1 MRLIRYWLA
10 ISLLALPF
18 AADACWHPWTLYN
31 STSIFR
37 ISDGETT
44 TYDMSGDKRHD
55 SCVGWQKLTS
65 QSIPLE
71 DIEEVVYTMP
81 IEEYE
86 ALCDAYEYDGD
97 NAFAEWIKRY
107 DNEILEFLLLAKRNE
122 ELRDNYTSAWYYPT
136 MKVGGPITLEEVVEV
151 ALSADKPR
159 LRDRYLLQA
168 VRALTTLKRYDEC
181 IALWESEVVKLPEE
195 NVMRRHILPYV
206 AGAYYHTGSVDYAM
220 KLFATIG
227 DTDSM
232 TVIARKEG
240 MTLSSVDVLAYAY
253 ASGAPLSM
261 YESRIRKVVVGAET
275 YPNVNND
282 GDKPVVTDDL
292 KRLRTL
298 ALKAG
303 DEAKGPD
310 RVKWLYIAAYIYMQ
324 EGRYAESRATLTRT
338 QQLPTSKA
346 MQESIK
352 LLDIFLDAKACR
364 LDATYEARLLE
375 QLKWFEE
382 RITEEFKTNNIWY
395 LSEWH
400 SSGWY
405 DAGFWEDCLAR
416 FIHIELAPRYIERAN
431 AVRALQLKNY
441 AEYFALNHINYIN
454 YYPEDGDFGDSFGS
468 LSRYRANRAAR
479 NEIDYSNL
487 FFVAINEMSPDV
499 AIAYTE
505 RALSPRDELDRHLI
519 ERGYNSSDYLNDIAG
534 TLCLRHMRYSEAEK
548 YLARV
553 SYEYTK
559 YLNVQLTYDPFRAMD
574 NRTAPQQDFR
584 YRFARQMASLER
596 GLDESTD
603 DNRRAMLMFE
613 MGVGISNSM
622 YDCWPLVHYHRAYSS
637 SVMDGWDDNPET
649 KAARRRG
656 MELIQ
661 DALALFTKDEYIA
674 QAHYV
679 LGHYRT
685 VVEEYPYTSTA
696 EYVERNCD
704 NLVDYRPSFW

>member
-1 MRLIRYWLA
+1 MRSIRYWLA
-10 ISLLALPF
+10 ISLVALPLM
-18 AADACWHPWTLYN
+18 ADACWHPWTLYN

-37 ISDGETT
+37 ISDDQTT
-44 TYDMSGDKRHD
+44 TYDMSSDKRHD

-65 QSIPLE
+65 RSIPLE

-107 DNEILEFLLLAKRNE
+107 DNEILELLLLAKRNE
-122 ELRDNYTSAWYYPT
+122 ELRDSYTSAWYYPT

-151 ALSADKPR
+151 SLAADTPR

-168 VRALTTLKRYDEC
+168 IRALTTLKRYDEC
-181 IALWESEVVKLPEE
+181 IALWESEVVKLPAE

-220 KLFATIG
+220 ELFAAIG

-232 TVIARKEG
+232 TVIARAEG
-240 MTLSSVDVLAYAY
+240 MRLTSVDILSYAY

-261 YESRIRKVVVGAET
+261 YERRIRKVVVGAET
-275 YPNVNND
+275 YPNVCND

-303 DEAKGPD
+303 SEAKGAD

-324 EGRYAESRATLTRT
+324 EGRYAESRATLTRA
-338 QQLPTSKA
+338 QQLPASKA

-352 LLDIFLDAKACR
+352 LLDIFLDANASR
-364 LDATYEARLLE
+364 LDAAYDARLLE
-375 QLKWFEE
+375 QLKWLEQ
-382 RITEEFKTNNIWY
+382 RITEELNTNNTWY

-405 DAGFWEDCLAR
+405 DAGFWEDCLSR
-416 FIHIELAPRYIERAN
+416 LIHIELAPRYIERGD
-431 AVRALQLKNY
+431 AVRALLLKNY
-441 AEYFALNHINYIN
+441 AEYFTLNHINYIN
-454 YYPEDGDFGDSFGS
+454 YYPEDGDFGDSWGS
-468 LSRYRANRAAR
+468 LSCYRADRAAH
-479 NEIDYSNL
+479 NEIDYSNR

-499 AIAYTE
+499 AIAYVE
-505 RALSPRDELDRHLI
+505 RVSSPRDELDRHLV

-534 TLCLRHMRYSEAEK
+534 TLCLRHMRYREAEK

-559 YLNVQLTYDPFRAMD
+559 YLNVQLTYDPFRTMD

-584 YRFARQMASLER
+584 YRFARHMASLER
-596 GLDESTD
+596 GIEESTE

-622 YDCWPLVHYHRAYSS
+622 NDCWPLVHYHRACCLYL
-637 SVMDGWDDNPET
+637 MDDWEDNPET
-649 KAARRRG
+649 KKARRRG

-661 DALALFTKDEYIA
+661 DALLLFTDDEYTA

-679 LGHYRT
+679 LGHYKT
-685 VVEEYPYTSTA
+685 VVKEYPYTPTA
-696 EYVERNCD
+696 QYVERNCD
-704 NLVDYRPSFW
+704 NLIDYSPSFW